1 MTAPT
6 GGDEIITLTERDI
19 INSDADASIDAGPS
33 KTLLRALIVTEYVLI
48 IVAIVVGLATESLL
62 PDPLRTFVEEE
73 ANAELTNDDIAMLII
88 GLPLIILL
96 IVSSIGL
103 FMLWPPARILYLIGV
118 ASGLILMPVFGP
130 YVESGWGTAFED
142 AASIISGV
150 ILALVYFSP
159 LKRYFDASGPR
170 A

>member
-1 MTAPT
+1 MTAPLS
-6 GGDEIITLTERDI
+6 GDEIITLTERDI
-19 INSDADASIDAGPS
+19 VDSDADASIDAGPS

-62 PDPLRTFVEEE
+62 PDPLRTFVEEQ
-73 ANAELTNDDIAMLII
+73 ANAELTNNDVAMLII
-88 GLPLIILL
+88 GLPLIVLL

-103 FMLWPPARILYLIGV
+103 FMLWPPARILYLIGI
-118 ASGLILMPVFGP
+118 ASGLVLMPVFGP

-142 AASIISGV
+142 AASVVSGV

-159 LKRYFDASGPR
+159 FKRYFETPR
-170 A
+170 PRS